1 MGKKKTTNV
10 NQTGLGD
17 GQFDTLSG
25 NQQALATTLDEQ
37 NVAAG
42 IANDALLSGQTNIQT
57 GVNNLQT
64 SQTAGFDAGATAAEN
79 ARLEAIEREKRILA
93 GISAQPTVD
102 LTGLETGISGLGA
115 SVDTGFENMGG
126 RFDTVDTNLATAN
139 KGIVDA
145 NTGITTLTEGQKAMQ
160 GDITSGFATSAENQ
174 ANLTQGQLDYY
185 TKAET
190 DRANLKKAV
199 LEGQVTIQDL
209 VNKYGA
215 DGAKYYEA
223 LAGVQSQLMEGQSG
237 LQTGLTNFQD
247 QYTQDFQ
254 NQGKFLGELKQSV
267 TGGFDTTNKNLGETT
282 GALGKSLGTVNT
294 NIGNLGTS
302 LGNTLSSGFSGVTS
316 GQLTA
321 DQLQAGFENN
331 AMEDFNYGQI
341 ATDIYEATY
350 GLATGS
356 DVAGGF
362 DEFGNEVIGRFDE
375 FGNEVIGGFDE
386 FGNKVQGGFDE
397 FGNSVAGKFDEF
409 GNELIGEFDEF
420 GNKVNGGF
428 DEFGNKVNG
437 GFDEFGNKV
446 QGRFDE
452 FGNEVSGLGGT
463 VGGYIDEM
471 GKFIR
476 ADISQLEVTT
486 ADGQKVLAGQIADG
500 TTLIDGSVKEGNRI
514 LSADQVKMRDAFV
527 TKLDQVNN
535 IVTSQDSQ
543 LSTELRQQYQNLS
556 KSFDEK
562 GSLISE
568 SVDENGIRTNRAID
582 KQGNLI
588 LAQFDQQGKR
598 ISQSSMNIND
608 LIKGLDQ
615 GPRYN
620 AGTNYQ
626 MGSPSPAYNE
636 RYGLMGPYTS
646 TAGAPQYGT
655 TPPRAAN
662 TQGSRPQFTPLAGG
676 Q

>member
-42 IANDALLSGQTNIQT
+42 IANDALLSGQFGIQQD
-57 GVNNLQT
+57 VSRLQT
-64 SQTAGFDAGATAAEN
+64 STDDGFSAGATAAEN
-79 ARLEAIEREKRILA
+79 ARLEAIEREKRLQDSI
-93 GISAQPTVD
+93 GNISFDTS
-102 LTGLETGISGLGA
+102 GLESGIAGLGT
-115 SVDTGFENMGG
+115 SVDTGFNDMGG
-126 RFDTVDTNLATAN
+126 RFDAVDTNLATAN
-139 KGIVDA
+139 QGIIDA
-145 NTGITTLTEGQKAMQ
+145 NAGIGTLTEGQKTMQ
-160 GDITSGFATSAENQ
+160 GDITSGFETSAQNQ
-174 ANLTQGQLDYY
+174 ANLTAGQLEYY
-185 TKAET
+185 EKAEKERT
-190 DRANLKKAV
+190 ALKEAV
-199 LEGQVTIQDL
+199 LKGQVTIEQL

-215 DGAKYYEA
+215 EGAAFYEE
-223 LAGVQSQLMEGQSG
+223 LAGVQQQLKAGQTG
-237 LQTGLTNFQD
+237 LQTGLDGFKD
-247 QYTQDFQ
+247 QYTQDFE

-267 TGGFDTTNKNLGETT
+267 TGGFDTTNRNLAETT
-282 GALGKSLGTVNT
+282 GNLGQNLNTVNT
-294 NIGNLGTS
+294 NIGNLGTT
-302 LGNTLSSGFSGVTS
+302 LGNSLSTGFSGVTA

-321 DQLQAGFENN
+321 DQLQSGFENN
-331 AMEDFNYGQI
+331 AMDDFDYGQI
-341 ATDIYEATY
+341 ATDIYSATE
-350 GLATGS
+350 GLATGAEVS
-356 DVAGGF
+356 GGF
-362 DEFGNEVIGRFDE
+362 DEFGNAVKGD
-375 FGNEVIGGFDE
+375 FDE

-420 GNKVNGGF
+420 GNKVS
-428 DEFGNKVNG
+428 G

-452 FGNEVSGLGGT
+452 FGNQVSGIEGT
-463 VGGYIDEM
+463 VGGYINEM
-471 GKFIR
+471 GEFIR
-476 ADISQLEVTT
+476 ADISSLEVTT
-486 ADGQKVLAGQIADG
+486 ADGEKRLAGQIADG

-527 TKLDQVNN
+527 SKLDQVNN
-535 IVTSQDSQ
+535 VVTSQDSQ

-662 TQGSRPQFTPLAGG
+662 TQGSRPQFTPLNGG
-676 Q
+676 

>member
-10 NQTGLGD
+10 TQTGLGD

-25 NQQALATTLDEQ
+25 NQANLAATLDQQNTDAALANETLL
-37 NVAAG
+37 AG
-42 IANDALLSGQTNIQT
+42 QAGIQT
-57 GVNNLQT
+57 GVDALQT
-64 SQTAGFDAGATAAEN
+64 SQTAGFEANALAAEN
-79 ARLEAIEREKRILA
+79 ARLEAIEREKRLQNSI
-93 GISAQPTVD
+93 GNISFDTS
-102 LTGLETGISGLGA
+102 GLESGIAGLGT
-115 SVDTGFENMGG
+115 SVDTGFDTMGG

-139 KGIVDA
+139 QGIIDA
-145 NTGITTLTEGQKAMQ
+145 NTGIGTLTEGQTAMQ
-160 GDITSGFATSAENQ
+160 GDITSGFETSAENQ
-174 ANLTQGQLDYY
+174 ANLTAGQLEYY
-185 TKAET
+185 EKAQKER
-190 DRANLKKAV
+190 DALKKAV
-199 LEGQVTIQDL
+199 LDGQVTIQDL

-223 LAGVQSQLMEGQSG
+223 LSGVQSQLMEGQSG
-237 LQTGLTNFQD
+237 LQTGLTAFQD

-254 NQGKFLGELKQSV
+254 DQGKFLGELKSSV
-267 TGGFDTTNKNLGETT
+267 TGGFDTTNRNLAEQTGNLGQN
-282 GALGKSLGTVNT
+282 LSTVNT
-294 NIGNLGTS
+294 NIGNLGTT
-302 LGNTLSSGFSGVTS
+302 LGNSLSTGFSGVTA

-331 AMEDFNYGQI
+331 AMDDFDYGQI
-341 ATDIYEATY
+341 ATDIYEATE
-350 GLATGS
+350 GLATGA
-356 DVAGGF
+356 DVS
-362 DEFGNEVIGRFDE
+362 
-375 FGNEVIGGFDE
+375 
-386 FGNKVQGGFDE
+386 GGFDE
-397 FGNSVAGKFDEF
+397 FGNSVEGQFDEF
-409 GNELIGEFDEF
+409 GNALQGGFDKF
-420 GNKVNGGF
+420 GNKV
-428 DEFGNKVNG
+428 
-437 GFDEFGNKV
+437 
-446 QGRFDE
+446 
-452 FGNEVSGLGGT
+452 SG
-463 VGGYIDEM
+463 
-471 GKFIR
+471 
-476 ADISQLEVTT
+476 DISALEVTT
-486 ADGQKVLAGQIADG
+486 AEGQKVLAGQIADG

-543 LSTELRQQYQNLS
+543 LSTELRQQYMNLS
-556 KSFDEK
+556 ASFDEK
-562 GSLISE
+562 GALISE

-588 LAQFDQQGKR
+588 LAQFDVQGKR

-626 MGSPSPAYNE
+626 MGNPSPAYNE

-655 TPPRAAN
+655 TPPRAIN
-662 TQGSRPQFTPLAGG
+662 TQGARPQFTPLAGG

>member
-57 GVNNLQT
+57 GVDNLQT
-64 SQTAGFDAGATAAEN
+64 SQTAGFDASALASEN
-79 ARLEAIEREKRILA
+79 ARLEAIEREKRLQNSI
-93 GISAQPTVD
+93 GNISFDTS
-102 LTGLETGISGLGA
+102 GLESGISGLGT
-115 SVDTGFENMGG
+115 SVDTGFNDMGG

-139 KGIVDA
+139 QGIIDA
-145 NTGITTLTEGQKAMQ
+145 NAGIGTLTEGQKAMQ
-160 GDITSGFATSAENQ
+160 GDITSGFETSAENQ

-237 LQTGLTNFQD
+237 LQTGLTGFQD

-254 NQGKFLGELKQSV
+254 DQGKFLGELKQSV
-267 TGGFDTTNKNLGETT
+267 TGGFDTTNRNLGETT

-302 LGNTLSSGFSGVTS
+302 LGNSLSSGFSGVTA

-331 AMEDFNYGQI
+331 AMDDFDYGQI
-341 ATDIYEATY
+341 ATDIYSATE
-350 GLATGS
+350 GLATGAEVS
-356 DVAGGF
+356 GGFDEFGNAVKGDFDQFGNNIVGKFDEFGNALVGGF
-362 DEFGNEVIGRFDE
+362 DEFGNEVRGD
-375 FGNEVIGGFDE
+375 FDE
-386 FGNKVQGGFDE
+386 FGNKV
-397 FGNSVAGKFDEF
+397 
-409 GNELIGEFDEF
+409 
-420 GNKVNGGF
+420 
-428 DEFGNKVNG
+428 
-437 GFDEFGNKV
+437 
-446 QGRFDE
+446 
-452 FGNEVSGLGGT
+452 SGIEGT
-463 VGGYIDEM
+463 VGGYINEM
-471 GKFIR
+471 GEFIR

>member
-42 IANDALLSGQTNIQT
+42 LANDALLSGQTNIQT
-57 GVNNLQT
+57 GVDNLQT
-64 SQTAGFDAGATAAEN
+64 SQTAGFDASALASEN
-79 ARLEAIEREKRILA
+79 ARLEAIEREKRLQNSI
-93 GISAQPTVD
+93 GNISFDTS
-102 LTGLETGISGLGA
+102 GLESGISGLGT
-115 SVDTGFENMGG
+115 SVDTGFKDMGG

-139 KGIVDA
+139 QGIIDA
-145 NTGITTLTEGQKAMQ
+145 NAGIGTLTEGQKAMQ
-160 GDITSGFATSAENQ
+160 GDITSGFETSAENQ

-199 LEGQVTIQDL
+199 LAGQVTIEQL
-209 VNKYGA
+209 VDKYGK
-215 DGAKYYEA
+215 DGAKFYEE
-223 LAGVQSQLMEGQSG
+223 LAGVQQQLKAGQTG
-237 LQTGLTNFQD
+237 LQTDLTAFSD
-247 QYTQDFQ
+247 QYKQDFQ

-302 LGNTLSSGFSGVTS
+302 LGNSLSSGFSGVTA

-362 DEFGNEVIGRFDE
+362 DEFGNEV
-375 FGNEVIGGFDE
+375 
-386 FGNKVQGGFDE
+386 
-397 FGNSVAGKFDEF
+397 
-409 GNELIGEFDEF
+409 
-420 GNKVNGGF
+420 
-428 DEFGNKVNG
+428 
-437 GFDEFGNKV
+437 
-446 QGRFDE
+446 
-452 FGNEVSGLGGT
+452 SGLGGT

-486 ADGQKVLAGQIADG
+486 AAGEKRLAGQIADG

>member
-42 IANDALLSGQTNIQT
+42 LANDALLSGQTNIQT
-57 GVNNLQT
+57 GVDNLQT
-64 SQTAGFDAGATAAEN
+64 SQTAGFDASALASEN
-79 ARLEAIEREKRILA
+79 ARLEAIEREKRLQNSI
-93 GISAQPTVD
+93 GNISFDTS
-102 LTGLETGISGLGA
+102 GLESGISGLGT
-115 SVDTGFENMGG
+115 SVDTGFKDMGG

-139 KGIVDA
+139 QGIIDA
-145 NTGITTLTEGQKAMQ
+145 NAGIGTLTEGQNVMQ

-174 ANLTQGQLDYY
+174 ANLTAGQLEYY

-199 LEGQVTIQDL
+199 LAGQVTIEQL
-209 VNKYGA
+209 VDKYGK
-215 DGAKYYEA
+215 DGAKFYEE
-223 LAGVQSQLMEGQSG
+223 LAGVQQQLKAGQTG
-237 LQTGLTNFQD
+237 LQTDLTAFSD
-247 QYTQDFQ
+247 QYKQDFQ

-302 LGNTLSSGFSGVTS
+302 LGNSLSSGFSGVTA

-362 DEFGNEVIGRFDE
+362 DEFGNEV
-375 FGNEVIGGFDE
+375 
-386 FGNKVQGGFDE
+386 
-397 FGNSVAGKFDEF
+397 
-409 GNELIGEFDEF
+409 
-420 GNKVNGGF
+420 
-428 DEFGNKVNG
+428 
-437 GFDEFGNKV
+437 
-446 QGRFDE
+446 
-452 FGNEVSGLGGT
+452 SGLGGT

-486 ADGQKVLAGQIADG
+486 AAGEKRLAGQIADG